1 MDTGL
6 ILDTVVP
13 DVTAPVSPGT
23 QQVNQLQQQLEQMA
37 ALNELVARV
46 SAANDP
52 KTACQVLTDQL
63 QDYFSADKVLVGLC
77 RERSIECTLLAVSGV
92 ETFHPRGELAQSA
105 QAVLQESIARGE
117 LTTWPVTDVT
127 KSGGL
132 LSHGQFARTAQV
144 EAIVSP
150 PLRDANGELRGAWL
164 IVGEKHEVHSPPVT
178 NFLQAA
184 ESSVA
189 TALYTARRNQKGL
202 LQRCLNEI
210 GRLSQEKRGRLVA
223 AVVTL
228 IVLTLCMPVHYRAK
242 CECTI
247 EPGSRRFVAAPFAG
261 PLERAFVEPG
271 DVVDVG
277 QLLARMDGRELRM
290 ELAGTR
296 ADLHRASKERAG
308 HLATHESGQS
318 EVARYEVDRLQ
329 LRTDLLEHRENNV
342 DIHSPIAGVVVSGDL
357 EDAEGMP
364 LEVGQSLFE
373 IAPLDQMVVEISIAE
388 DDFAY
393 VRPGMAVTVR
403 LDAYPLRKF
412 NATIER
418 VHPRSEMRDDANVF
432 IAEVSLE
439 HSVIELRPG
448 MRGTARVQADRYPLG
463 WNLFRR
469 PFTAV
474 VAWLGW

>member
-1 MDTGL
+1 METGF

-13 DVTAPVSPGT
+13 DVTALVAPGT
-23 QQVNQLQQQLEQMA
+23 QQVTQLQQQLGQMA

-46 SAANDP
+46 AAANDP
-52 KTACQVLTDQL
+52 KGAGQVLTDQL
-63 QDYFSADKVLVGLC
+63 QSYFSADKVLVGLC
-77 RERSIECTLLAVSGV
+77 REGSLECTLLAVSGV
-92 ETFHPRGELAQSA
+92 ETFHPRGESAQSA

-117 LTTWPVTDVT
+117 LTVWPATDVT

-132 LSHGQFARTAQV
+132 LSHRQFARTAQV
-144 EAIVSP
+144 EAIVSS
-150 PLRDANGELRGAWL
+150 PLHDANGELRGAWL
-164 IVGEKHEVHSPPVT
+164 VVGGKAEVHSPAVT

-189 TALYTARRNQKGL
+189 TALYSAQRNRKGL
-202 LQRCLNEI
+202 LQRSLNDI
-210 GRLSQEKRGRLVA
+210 GRLSREKRGRLMA
-223 AVVTL
+223 AIVTL
-228 IVLTLCMPVHYRAK
+228 IGLTLCMPVHYQAK
-242 CECTI
+242 CDCTI
-247 EPGSRRFVAAPFAG
+247 EPGSRRFVAAPFTG
-261 PLERAFVEPG
+261 PLDRAFVEPG
-271 DVVDVG
+271 DIVEPG

-296 ADLHRASKERAG
+296 ADLHRAAKERAG

-318 EVARYEVDRLQ
+318 EVARFEVDRLQ
-329 LRTDLLEHRENNV
+329 LRTELLEHREKNV
-342 DIHSPIAGVVVSGDL
+342 DIHCPIDGVVVSGDL

-364 LEVGQSLFE
+364 LEVGQTLFE

-393 VRPGMAVTVR
+393 VRAGMAATVR

-412 NATIER
+412 KAKIER
-418 VHPRSEMRDDANVF
+418 VHPRSELRDDANVF

-439 HSVIELRPG
+439 HSAIELRPG

-469 PFTAV
+469 PFSAA